1 MAAEQPKKP
10 MTAFFLY
17 TNEQRP
23 IIVKQLGEE
32 AKVKG
37 MVVKTAAAQWK
48 NLPDEKKAPY
58 EKKAAA
64 AKAEYD
70 AALESFKKM
79 GGEVVR
85 KRKADKGAKPKK
97 DKDAP
102 KKPAGGGYGQFLA
115 ENRERIVK
123 SLPSGSNVIT
133 DTAKAAGAQ
142 YKALSEDEKK
152 PYEDKFK
159 EKMKEY
165 QAAMEEYKANQPAE
179 KEEEEDEADEPSP
192 PPKKAKKTE
201 KTEKTPTPPKPV
213 KSGKGK
219 GKGRSAAK
227 AATAEVEVDTKVLA
241 EATELGYEG
250 ALRNLAGRADVK
262 DLKKSDNDLL
272 GALKTS
278 GGLVNPARRALL
290 GA

>member
-1 MAAEQPKKP
+1 MAGEQPKKP

-17 TNEQRP
+17 TDEQRP

-97 DKDAP
+97 DKNAP
-102 KKPAGGGYGQFLA
+102 KKPTGGGYGQFLA

-179 KEEEEDEADEPSP
+179 KEEEEEDDEPSP
-192 PPKKAKKTE
+192 PPKRAK

-219 GKGRSAAK
+219 GRGAAK
-227 AATAEVEVDTKVLA
+227 AATAEVEVDAKVLA
-241 EATELGYEG
+241 EATELGYGG

>member
-1 MAAEQPKKP
+1 MATEQPKKP

-17 TNEQRP
+17 TDEQRP

-32 AKVKG
+32 AKVRG

-48 NLPDEKKAPY
+48 ELPDEKKAPY
-58 EKKAAA
+58 EKRAAA

-70 AALESFKKM
+70 AALESFKQM

-85 KRKADKGAKPKK
+85 KRKADKDAKPKK

-102 KKPAGGGYGQFLA
+102 KKPVGGGYGQFMA
-115 ENRERIVK
+115 ENREKIVK
-123 SLPSGSNVIT
+123 SLPAGSNVVA
-133 DTAKAAGAQ
+133 DTGKAAGAQ
-142 YKALSEDEKK
+142 WKALSENDKK
-152 PYEDKFK
+152 PYEDKYN

-165 QAAMEEYKANQPAE
+165 HAAMEEYKANHPAE
-179 KEEEEDEADEPSP
+179 KEEEEEEEASP

-219 GKGRSAAK
+219 GRGAAK
-227 AATAEVEVDTKVLA
+227 AEKAEVEVDTKVLA
-241 EATELGYEG
+241 EATKLGYEA

-278 GGLVNPARRALL
+278 GGLVNPARHALL

>member
-1 MAAEQPKKP
+1 MTAEQPKKP

-17 TNEQRP
+17 TDEQRP

-37 MVVKTAAAQWK
+37 AVVKTAAAQWK
-48 NLPDEKKAPY
+48 DLPDDKKAPY

-70 AALESFKKM
+70 AALESFKQN

-85 KRKADKGAKPKK
+85 KRKADKDAKPKK

-102 KKPAGGGYGQFLA
+102 KKPAGGGYGQFMA
-115 ENRERIVK
+115 ENREKIVK
-123 SLPSGSNVIT
+123 SLPAGSNVIS

-142 YKALSEDEKK
+142 WKALSEDEKK
-152 PYEDKFK
+152 PYEDKFN
-159 EKMKEY
+159 EKMKAY
-165 QAAMEEYKANQPAE
+165 RAAMEEYKANQPAD
-179 KEEEEDEADEPSP
+179 KEEEASP

-201 KTEKTPTPPKPV
+201 KTEKTPTPPKAV
-213 KSGKGK
+213 KAGKGK
-219 GKGRSAAK
+219 GVAK
-227 AATAEVEVDTKVLA
+227 AAKAEVEVDAGVLA
-241 EATELGYEG
+241 EAVKLGYEG

-262 DLKKSDNDLL
+262 DLKKSDQDLL
-272 GALKTS
+272 GALKAS
-278 GGLVNPARRALL
+278 GGLVNPARHALL

>member
-17 TNEQRP
+17 TDEQRP

-32 AKVKG
+32 AKVRG
-37 MVVKTAAAQWK
+37 MVVKTAAAQWRD
-48 NLPDEKKAPY
+48 LPDDKKAPY

-70 AALESFKKM
+70 AALESFKQM

-85 KRKADKGAKPKK
+85 KRKAGTDAKPKK

-102 KKPAGGGYGQFLA
+102 KKPTGGGYGQFMA
-115 ENRERIVK
+115 EHREKIVK
-123 SLPSGSNVIT
+123 SLPAGSNVIT

-142 YKALSEDEKK
+142 YKGLSEEEKK

-159 EKMKEY
+159 AAMEQYK
-165 QAAMEEYKANQPAE
+165 AAMEEYKAKQAAE
-179 KEEEEDEADEPSP
+179 KEEEEEPCP

-219 GKGRSAAK
+219 GKGAAK
-227 AATAEVEVDTKVLA
+227 AAKAEVEVDAGVLA
-241 EATELGYEG
+241 EAVKLGYEA

-262 DLKKSDNDLL
+262 DLKKSDRDLL
-272 GALKTS
+272 GALKAS
-278 GGLVNPARRALL
+278 GGLVNPARHAML

>member
-1 MAAEQPKKP
+1 MAAVQPKKP

-17 TNEQRP
+17 TEEQRP

-37 MVVKTAAAQWK
+37 AVVKTAAAQWK
-48 NLPDEKKAPY
+48 DLPAEKKAPY
-58 EKKAAA
+58 EKNAAA

-70 AALESFKKM
+70 TALASFKQM

-85 KRKADKGAKPKK
+85 KRKADKDAKPKK

-102 KKPAGGGYGQFLA
+102 KKPSGGGYGQFLA
-115 ENRERIVK
+115 ENREKIVK
-123 SLPSGSNVIT
+123 SLPTGSNVIT

-142 YKALSEDEKK
+142 WKALSQDEKK
-152 PYEDKFK
+152 PYEDKFA
-159 EKMKEY
+159 EKMKQF
-165 QAAMEEYKANQPAE
+165 QAAMEEYKANQAAE
-179 KEEEEDEADEPSP
+179 KEEEEPNP
-192 PPKKAKKTE
+192 TPKKAKKTE
-201 KTEKTPTPPKPV
+201 KIEKASSPPKPV

-219 GKGRSAAK
+219 GKGAAK
-227 AATAEVEVDTKVLA
+227 KAKEEVAVDATVLA
-241 EATELGYEG
+241 EAAKLGYEA
-250 ALRNLAGRADVK
+250 ALRNLAGRGDVK
-262 DLKKSDNDLL
+262 DLKKSDSDLL

-278 GGLVNPARRALL
+278 GGLVNPARHALL

>member
-17 TNEQRP
+17 TDEQRP

-32 AKVKG
+32 AKVRG
-37 MVVKTAAAQWK
+37 AVVKTAAAQWRD
-48 NLPDEKKAPY
+48 LPDEKKAPY

-70 AALESFKKM
+70 AALESFKQM

-85 KRKADKGAKPKK
+85 KRKADKDAKPKK

-102 KKPAGGGYGQFLA
+102 KKPSGGGYGQFLA
-115 ENRERIVK
+115 ENREKIVK
-123 SLPSGSNVIT
+123 SLPAGSNVIT
-133 DTAKAAGAQ
+133 ATAKAAGAQ
-142 YKALSEDEKK
+142 WKALSEDEKK
-152 PYEDKFK
+152 PYEDKFA
-159 EKMKEY
+159 EKMTEFR
-165 QAAMEEYKANQPAE
+165 AAMEEYKANQAAE
-179 KEEEEDEADEPSP
+179 KEDEEVEEPSP
-192 PPKKAKKTE
+192 PPKKAKKAE
-201 KTEKTPTPPKPV
+201 KTEKTSTPPKPV

-219 GKGRSAAK
+219 GKGVAK
-227 AATAEVEVDTKVLA
+227 AAKEKVEVDATVLA
-241 EATELGYEG
+241 EATKLGYEA
-250 ALRNLAGRADVK
+250 ALQNLAGRSDVK

-272 GALKTS
+272 SALKTS
-278 GGLVNPARRALL
+278 GGLVNPARHALL

>member
-17 TNEQRP
+17 TDEQRP

-37 MVVKTAAAQWK
+37 AIVKTAAAQWK
-48 NLPDEKKAPY
+48 DLPVEKKAPY

-64 AKAEYD
+64 AKAEYN
-70 AALESFKKM
+70 AALESFKQM

-85 KRKADKGAKPKK
+85 KRKADKDAKPKK
-97 DKDAP
+97 DKNAP
-102 KKPAGGGYGQFLA
+102 KKPAGGGYGQFMA
-115 ENRERIVK
+115 ENRDKIVK
-123 SLPSGSNVIT
+123 SLPSGSNVIS

-142 YKALSEDEKK
+142 WKALSEDEKK
-152 PYEDKFK
+152 PYEDKYN
-159 EKMKEY
+159 EKMKAY
-165 QAAMEEYKANQPAE
+165 QAAMEEYKANKAAE
-179 KEEEEDEADEPSP
+179 KEEEEEKPSP

-213 KSGKGK
+213 KSGKGR
-219 GKGRSAAK
+219 GKGAAK
-227 AATAEVEVDTKVLA
+227 AAKAEVEVDAGVLA
-241 EATELGYEG
+241 EAVKLGYED

-262 DLKKSDNDLL
+262 DLKKSDQDLL
-272 GALKTS
+272 GALKAS
-278 GGLVNPARRALL
+278 GGLVNPARHAML